1 MDENIIT
8 FNVTNMIT
16 ICIMAGIGLSL
27 VAFGMNWWT
36 TKQQATAAAA

>member
-16 ICIMAGIGLSL
+16 ICIMAGIGLAL
-27 VAFGMNWWT
+27 VAFGQNWWAT
-36 TKQQATAAAA
+36 RQAATGAA